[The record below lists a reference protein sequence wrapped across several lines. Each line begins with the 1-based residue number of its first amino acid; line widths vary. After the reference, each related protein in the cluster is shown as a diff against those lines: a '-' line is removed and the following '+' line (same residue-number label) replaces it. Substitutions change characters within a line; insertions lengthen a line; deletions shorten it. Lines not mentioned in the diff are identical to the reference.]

1 VHFSEECVQEK
12 FAAGKAFQD
21 FQSAGNI
28 GPTFILGQ
36 NFQFVAFSAQAT
48 KNQI

>member
-1 VHFSEECVQEK
+1 VRRREK

-28 GPTFILGQ
+28 GATFILGQ
-36 NFQFVAFSAQAT
+36 NFQFVAFLHTQQKT
-48 KNQI
+48 KTNPL